1 MTFEKPSISLD
12 STVTEIELAI
22 LVCQLSEQVIEI
34 RKDATEAGTM
44 LVRALEAL
52 RDIGCLEDPR
62 HPCGECWPCSA
73 RLGLRPIPLH

>member
-1 MTFEKPSISLD
+1 
-12 STVTEIELAI
+12 
-22 LVCQLSEQVIEI
+22 
-34 RKDATEAGTM
+34 M